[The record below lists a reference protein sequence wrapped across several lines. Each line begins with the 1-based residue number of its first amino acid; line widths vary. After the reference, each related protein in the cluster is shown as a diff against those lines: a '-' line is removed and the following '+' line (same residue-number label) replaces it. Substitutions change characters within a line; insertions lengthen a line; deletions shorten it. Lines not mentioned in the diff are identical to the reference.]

1 MKRVN
6 WVCILIVLISMI
18 GCATVNQP
26 IIEKLPTEEAIVSKT
41 LNQESQHSLK
51 RKVSIARFSNET
63 QYGQGGLFNNN
74 YQKIGKQAMDI
85 LSTKLTKTGQFLMF
99 ERPDIENITNDLK
112 VNISFNETD
121 STQTQK
127 NISDVNI
134 ISDYIIVGSV
144 SEFGRKN
151 TSQTGIFSRT
161 KKQTANAKVNVRLID
176 VRTGQIIY
184 AEEGS
189 GEAFSE
195 VGTVLGSG
203 SHAGYDSSLNDKAL
217 DAAISKLVSNI
228 VENLLNQPW
237 RAYVLE
243 INDSEIIMT
252 GGQSQ
257 NIKEGDI
264 FAVKKKGRIVKNP
277 QTGLEL
283 ELPGEQIGKIEV
295 KSFYGKTPTD
305 EISFCKIIEGDIAS
319 FKLDEVYIEEIEK

>member
-1 MKRVN
+1 MQN
-6 WVCILIVLISMI
+6 
-18 GCATVNQP
+18 
-26 IIEKLPTEEAIVSKT
+26 EKTTLVSK
-41 LNQESQHSLK
+41 E
-51 RKVSIARFSNET
+51 
-63 QYGQGGLFNNN
+63 
-74 YQKIGKQAMDI
+74 
-85 LSTKLTKTGQFLMF
+85 LS
-99 ERPDIENITNDLK
+99 DLK